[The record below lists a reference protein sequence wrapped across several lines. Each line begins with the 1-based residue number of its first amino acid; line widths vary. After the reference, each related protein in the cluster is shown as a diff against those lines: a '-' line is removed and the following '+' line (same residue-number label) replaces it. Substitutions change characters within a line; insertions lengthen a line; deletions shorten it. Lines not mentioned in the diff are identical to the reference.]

1 MTVKDPS
8 FPSFN
13 PYQAPHAPLDAH
25 HAGVQRGE
33 GQATQLTIEHLRG
46 TSPWV
51 LFLSILGFIIAGFS
65 VLGGL
70 GTMIMVPIAMTTAP
84 SSGDQTGMAAGM
96 GIIVATGLFYL
107 VMGVAYG
114 VGSYFL
120 VKYTQ
125 SIGRLVASGLVS
137 DVEEALAAQRM
148 FWKSA
153 GIITI
158 GLIGAGILMF
168 IAMMVFAIAMGAT
181 QS

>member
-1 MTVKDPS
+1 
-8 FPSFN
+8 
-13 PYQAPHAPLDAH
+13 
-25 HAGVQRGE
+25 
-33 GQATQLTIEHLRG
+33 
-46 TSPWV
+46 
-51 LFLSILGFIIAGFS
+51 
-65 VLGGL
+65 
-70 GTMIMVPIAMTTAP
+70 MIMVPIAMTTAP

-125 SIGRLVASGLVS
+125 SIGRLVSSGLVS

-168 IAMMVFAIAMGAT
+168 VAMMVFAIAMGAT